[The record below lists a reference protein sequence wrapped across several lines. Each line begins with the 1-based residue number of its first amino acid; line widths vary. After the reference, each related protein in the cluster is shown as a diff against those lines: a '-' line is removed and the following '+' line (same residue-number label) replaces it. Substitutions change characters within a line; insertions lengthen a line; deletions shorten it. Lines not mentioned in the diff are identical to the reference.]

1 MKMPK
6 IGPRWK
12 VQFKRKRKGKTD
24 YKHRLKLLRSGK
36 PRLVTRISLKH
47 VIAQLVR
54 ATPGG
59 DLTLASAHSKELG
72 KLGWKGHTANTPAAY
87 LVGLLCG
94 YRALKA
100 GAKESALDLGMYNPT
115 SQAKVFAV
123 LKGALDA
130 GLQIP
135 RGEGVLPNDER
146 VRGEHIA
153 KYAAKLKEENEK
165 AYQARFSAYLKRGLT
180 PEQLPQH
187 FNEIKRAIVTQFGG

>member
-1 MKMPK
+1 MPK

-12 VQFKRKRKGKTD
+12 VQFKRKRDGRTD
-24 YKHRLKLLRSGK
+24 YRHRLKLLRSGK

-47 VIAQLVR
+47 VTAQLVR
-54 ATPGG
+54 ATPSG
-59 DLTLASAHSKELG
+59 DLTLASAHSKELE
-72 KLGWKGHTANTPAAY
+72 KLGWKGYTANTPAAY

-100 GAKESALDLGMYNPT
+100 GTKECSIDLGMHNPT
-115 SQAKVFAV
+115 PQAKVFAV

-135 RGEGVLPNDER
+135 HGEGVLPSDER

-153 KYAAKLKEENEK
+153 QHAAKLKEKNEK
-165 AYQARFSAYLKRGLT
+165 IYRARFSACIQRGLT
-180 PEQLPQH
+180 PERLPDH
-187 FNEIKRAIVTQFGG
+187 FNEIKRIIVTQFGD